1 MLLGLSS
8 SELARRFL
16 GDDAGCTAFTN
27 ASMSSSSNLGFSI
40 AGNRPPLVCFLK
52 KISFAVVAA
61 QLTGTGMTSFGNV
74 EYPNGFSMNGNR
86 GGGPPT
92 IFRKAYNPRG
102 MLSVSQ

>member
-40 AGNRPPLVCFLK
+40 AYRMVNY
-52 KISFAVVAA
+52 A
-61 QLTGTGMTSFGNV
+61 
-74 EYPNGFSMNGNR
+74 
-86 GGGPPT
+86 
-92 IFRKAYNPRG
+92 FR
-102 MLSVSQ
+102 